1 MGVLIDALEGTS
13 SSGATPAPRLDR
25 RDTVKKQVRIMKL
38 NRETVRSLT
47 ITTLSAAVAGFVQSE
62 GCSKNNHS
70 CVASCS
76 DVPCA

>member
-1 MGVLIDALEGTS
+1 M
-13 SSGATPAPRLDR
+13 
-25 RDTVKKQVRIMKL
+25 KKQIRVMKL

-47 ITTLSAAVAGFVQSE
+47 PSALGAAVAGFVQSE
-62 GCSKNNHS
+62 TCSKNGHS